1 MPNTI
6 SELVTYL
13 EMLDV
18 SKKDIS
24 KILSRDDI
32 VLYSILR
39 DRLSVSEVLELQIIL
54 KNVYNKNEN
63 PLDIDFSKFISLDK
77 SKIKLVS
84 QLLNLKTS
92 SKLELSTIIQLD
104 TKDLAFNIV
113 NTL

>member
-13 EMLDV
+13 EMLDI

-24 KILSRDDI
+24 KIISRDDI

-39 DRLSVSEVLELQIIL
+39 DKLSNAELLELQIIL
-54 KNVYNKNEN
+54 KNVYNRNEN
-63 PLDIDFSKFISLDK
+63 PLDIDFSKFVEIDK
-77 SKIKLVS
+77 KERKLVAD
-84 QLLNLKTS
+84 LLHLKTNS
-92 SKLELSTIIQLD
+92 ALELATIIQLD

>member
-1 MPNTI
+1 MPNTL
-6 SELVTYL
+6 SELTTYL
-13 EMLDV
+13 EMLEI
-18 SKKDIS
+18 SKKDIN

-39 DRLSVSEVLELQIIL
+39 DRLSISELLELQIIL
-54 KNVYNKNEN
+54 KNVYNKSEN

-84 QLLNLKTS
+84 ELLNLKTTS
-92 SKLELSTIIQLD
+92 NLELSTIIQLD
-104 TKDLAFNIV
+104 TKELAFNIV

>member
-13 EMLDV
+13 ELLDL

-24 KILSRDDI
+24 KLISRDDI

-39 DRLSVSEVLELQIIL
+39 DKLSTSELLELQIIL
-54 KNVYNKNEN
+54 KNVCNKSEN
-63 PLDIDFSKFISLDK
+63 PLDIDFSKFVELQK
-77 SKIKLVS
+77 KERNLVGD
-84 QLLNLKTS
+84 LLNLKTNS
-92 SKLELSTIIQLD
+92 VLELATIIQLD

>member
-39 DRLSVSEVLELQIIL
+39 DKLSVSELLELQIIL

-63 PLDIDFSKFISLDK
+63 PLDIDFSKFVELQKKERNVAAD
-77 SKIKLVS
+77 
-84 QLLNLKTS
+84 LLNLKTNS
-92 SKLELSTIIQLD
+92 VLELATIIQLD